1 MGFVPIED
9 ELTKGCTLEN
19 TDRKS
24 PEFDQFASSYDE
36 LLNDPLRDRFT
47 CDPIHFHRRK
57 WHLMQRLLQSRGL
70 ETGSRKWLDV
80 GCGRGELLELAGSH
94 FGLAIGCDPSA
105 RMLSSHTSFKTY
117 EQASAVEL
125 PIDDGSV
132 DFVTAVCV
140 FHHVHGDDRKLLVQ
154 EIRRVLTPGGW
165 CCIIEHNPH
174 NPVTRTI
181 VGRCPVDADAEL
193 LSAREAGRMLKA
205 SGFSSLSSRYFL
217 YLPEKLFLR
226 FGALEKMLSRIPLGG
241 QYAILAQAPSLRKH
255 LSPNANLSE
264 LSEILDVRM
273 NEPMADRHPVR
284 PI

>member
-1 MGFVPIED
+1 METI
-9 ELTKGCTLEN
+9 
-19 TDRKS
+19 DRKS
-24 PEFDQFASSYDE
+24 PEFDQFASTYDE

-57 WHLMQRLLQSRGL
+57 WLLIQKLLQSRGV

-94 FGLAIGCDPSA
+94 FALAFGCDPSA

-117 EQASAVEL
+117 EQASPVEL
-125 PIDDGSV
+125 PFDDCSV

-140 FHHVHGDDRKLLVQ
+140 FHHVHGDDRTLLIK
-154 EIRRVLTPGGW
+154 EIRRVLIPGGW
-165 CCIIEHNPH
+165 CCIIEHNPR

-181 VGRCPVDADAEL
+181 VKRCPVDADAEL
-193 LSAREAGRMLKA
+193 LSARHTGSLLQA
-205 SGFSSLSSRYFL
+205 SGFGSLSSRYFL

-226 FGALEKMLSRIPLGG
+226 FGALEKVLSRIPLGG
-241 QYAILAQAPSLRKH
+241 QFAVLAQAPNLRKH
-255 LSPNANLSE
+255 LSPNENASE
-264 LSEILDVRM
+264 PSQIPGVRVT
-273 NEPMADRHPVR
+273 EPIAATQPVR